1 MIGEF
6 SYLCKLEIIT
16 SVIELNPA
24 HGVTGKPWWNSNT
37 QSGTTGGVEI
47 AANSMQTV
55 DVIFKKPF
63 NAIPTIVCT
72 LKSGSNITTYGDLT
86 AFVDYGS
93 VTKKGFTIKVSNS
106 CATLGA
112 KPCVSWIATVLWNS
126 NKQGAL
132 KNVSKTYLADKQGII
147 TTEIDRKAIIVSY
160 RSNDAIIKP
169 FVSSENNYWKAT
181 TSFLGGKSTS
191 NMNVYISFFYFE

>member
-1 MIGEF
+1 
-6 SYLCKLEIIT
+6 
-16 SVIELNPA
+16 
-24 HGVTGKPWWNSNT
+24 
-37 QSGTTGGVEI
+37 
-47 AANSMQTV
+47 MQTV

-126 NKQGAL
+126 NRFKIRSYIIDNTTAFKITKVVKWENSNDHMVAL
-132 KNVSKTYLADKQGII
+132 LLADVNRYADIYIIGRLSGVNILSKTSNVDTPQ
-147 TTEIDRKAIIVSY
+147 ID
-160 RSNDAIIKP
+160 
-169 FVSSENNYWKAT
+169 SSSST
-181 TSFLGGKSTS
+181 LTVTLGAWSSALLICFKSVT
-191 NMNVYISFFYFE
+191 IS

>member
-1 MIGEF
+1 MEWTKYTTKEALKDNDELMILDKDANANKRTLMDKVWD
-6 SYLCKLEIIT
+6 YVVDKMTTAVIAKLRTTNKTLIGA
-16 SVIELNPA
+16 VNEL
-24 HGVTGKPWWNSNT
+24 NSNT

-112 KPCVSWIATVLWNS
+112 KPCVSWIATVL
-126 NKQGAL
+126 
-132 KNVSKTYLADKQGII
+132 
-147 TTEIDRKAIIVSY
+147 
-160 RSNDAIIKP
+160 
-169 FVSSENNYWKAT
+169 
-181 TSFLGGKSTS
+181 
-191 NMNVYISFFYFE
+191 